1 MPSKILRYI
10 ADMTNATTLEALWK
24 MHVDKMAEYGFDRL
38 IYGYTNFRVDY
49 NLGDPEDFVIL
60 SNHDRA
66 YLDRFFGDRMFLH
79 GPMIKWAL
87 NNDGAQSWRH
97 IAERAMSEGLTKEE
111 QAVLE
116 FNISS
121 GVSTGYTIS
130 FKTVSQRSKGAIG
143 LTGPVGSTQEE
154 LDAIW
159 EKFGE
164 ELILINNVL
173 HLKIL
178 DLPYENPKRAL
189 TKRQREVLEWVS
201 DGKTIQDIAMLLGR
215 TSATVEK
222 HLRLARES
230 LAVET
235 TAQAVLKA
243 TFLNQIFTIES
254 N

>member
-1 MPSKILRYI
+1 MPDAILRYI
-10 ADMTNATTLEALWK
+10 SDMTNAGTLEELWT
-24 MHVDKMAEYGFDRL
+24 MHVNKMAEYGFDRL

-60 SNHDRA
+60 SNHSRE
-66 YLDRFFGDRMFLH
+66 YLDPFFGERMFLH

-87 NNDGAQSWRH
+87 NNVGACSWRL
-97 IAERAMSEGLTKEE
+97 MSELAASDGLTKE
-111 QAVLE
+111 QADVLE
-116 FNISS
+116 FNASQ
-121 GVSTGYTIS
+121 GVATGYTIS

-143 LTGPVGSTQEE
+143 LTGPVGSTQYE

-159 EKFGE
+159 QEHGE
-164 ELILINNVL
+164 ALVLMNNVL

-178 DLPYENPKRAL
+178 NLPYKNPKRAL

-201 DGKTIQDIAMLLGR
+201 DGKTIQDIATLMGR

-230 LAVET
+230 LGVET
-235 TAQAVLKA
+235 TPQAVLKA
-243 TFLNQIFTIES
+243 SFLNQMFTFEG
-254 N
+254 